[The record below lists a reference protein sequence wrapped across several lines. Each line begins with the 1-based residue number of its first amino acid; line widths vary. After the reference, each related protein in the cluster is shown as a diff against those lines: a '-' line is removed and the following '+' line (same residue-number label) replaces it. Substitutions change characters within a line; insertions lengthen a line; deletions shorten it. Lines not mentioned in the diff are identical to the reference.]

1 MFELVRLM
9 ASSLEHFLAEKI
21 LLNFISWS
29 YSVRM
34 FDFMFLN
41 WRYPWNTCLTV
52 YFDAKFRII
61 FLISVPSRSA
71 SLYFPTTQEI
81 CYHLKLPVYTVIV
94 QFLDCNLLAWY
105 QQRSSDTVNYG
116 NLLYE
121 VHAVQQTI
129 KYNNK
134 I

>member
-29 YSVRM
+29 LQCTHVWFYVSQLKISLKYMSYSTLWCKISYYLP
-34 FDFMFLN
+34 DFCTFQI
-41 WRYPWNTCLTV
+41 C
-52 YFDAKFRII
+52 
-61 FLISVPSRSA
+61 
-71 SLYFPTTQEI
+71 LYFPTTQEI

-94 QFLDCNLLAWY
+94 QFLDCYLLAWY

-121 VHAVQQTI
+121 MHAVQQTI
-129 KYNNK
+129 KYNRRGL
-134 I
+134 